1 MGRVFVE
8 VSVSILRM
16 RGGGDADFRN
26 PTRAVPSL
34 FVRHLQGPPLP
45 LARKPG
51 DLKRGSEEGQ
61 KEPRGRECCW
71 ECTQPGLHE
80 PRPEDISRAGAAIVK
95 QEKVVNLWVTEGY
108 RV

>member
-1 MGRVFVE
+1 MS
-8 VSVSILRM
+8 VSVLRM

-34 FVRHLQGPPLP
+34 FVHHLQGPPLP

-61 KEPRGRECCW
+61 KEPRGREWCCRG
-71 ECTQPGLHE
+71 TQPGLHE
-80 PRPEDISRAGAAIVK
+80 SRPKDISRAGVAIVKKAAIVK

>member
-1 MGRVFVE
+1 MGRAFVE

-61 KEPRGRECCW
+61 KEPRGREWCW
-71 ECTQPGLHE
+71 ECTQPRLHE
-80 PRPEDISRAGAAIVK
+80 PRPQDISRAGAAIVK
-95 QEKVVNLWVTEGY
+95 QEKVAKFWVTEGY

>member
-1 MGRVFVE
+1 M
-8 VSVSILRM
+8 
-16 RGGGDADFRN
+16 
-26 PTRAVPSL
+26 
-34 FVRHLQGPPLP
+34 
-45 LARKPG
+45 ARKPG

-61 KEPRGRECCW
+61 KEPRGREWCW